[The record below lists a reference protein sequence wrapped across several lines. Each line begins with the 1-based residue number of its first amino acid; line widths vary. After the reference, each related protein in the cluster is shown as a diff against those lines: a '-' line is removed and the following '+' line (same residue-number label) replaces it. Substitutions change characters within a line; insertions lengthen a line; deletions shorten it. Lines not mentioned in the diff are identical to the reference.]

1 MEFIIAQAFGIL
13 AMVMNVASY
22 QAKKQ
27 KTVIIMQLFGSL
39 FFTVNMIML
48 SATMGAILNII
59 GVARALVYSN
69 KDKIKHIKAFN
80 YIFISLYVL
89 SYIATFTIFSTKA
102 TAFNLIVEFLPVI
115 GMTAT
120 NIGFSLKSAA
130 DIRKVMLI
138 SSPMWLAYHGISLS
152 LGGVLCEIFTLVS
165 VFIGMLRYD
174 IKKKQN

>member
-1 MEFIIAQAFGIL
+1 MDFYIAQAFGIL
-13 AMVMNVASY
+13 AMIMNVASY

-39 FFTVNMIML
+39 FFTVNMLML

-69 KDKIKHIKAFN
+69 KDKIKHIKIFT

-89 SYIATFTIFSTKA
+89 SYVATFTVFGKEAS
-102 TAFNLIVEFLPVI
+102 AFNLIVEFLPVV
-115 GMTAT
+115 GMIAT

-165 VFIGMLRYD
+165 VFVGMLRYD

>member
-1 MEFIIAQAFGIL
+1 MDFYIAQAFGIV
-13 AMVMNVASY
+13 AMAMNVASY

-59 GVARALVYSN
+59 GVARALVYAN
-69 KDKIKHIKAFN
+69 KDRIKHIKVFN

-89 SYIATFTIFSTKA
+89 SYVATFTIFSKEPSA
-102 TAFNLIVEFLPVI
+102 RNLIIEFLPVI

-130 DIRKVMLI
+130 DIRKVMLV
-138 SSPMWLAYHGISLS
+138 SSPMWLIYHSLSLS
-152 LGGVLCEIFTLVS
+152 LGGALCEIFSLIS
-165 VFIGMLRYD
+165 VFVGMLRYD
-174 IKKKQN
+174 IKKKEK